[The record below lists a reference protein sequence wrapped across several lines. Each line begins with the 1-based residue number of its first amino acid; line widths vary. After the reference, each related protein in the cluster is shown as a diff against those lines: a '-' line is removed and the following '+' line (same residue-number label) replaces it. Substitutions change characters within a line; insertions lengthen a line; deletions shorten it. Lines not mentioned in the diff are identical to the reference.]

1 MTERRNYRHAGLL
14 VLALC
19 LVSSPALAQGTSVLL
34 GSVVDASTKQPVADV
49 VVTATSPNLQGEQ
62 VVVTESS
69 GAYRIPQLP
78 PGVYTL
84 RFEKEAYKPYAREG
98 IALRLDYSV
107 RLNVELLPEASL
119 SEELV
124 VVGQAPTVDIGSTST
139 GVNVGEAFVRNI
151 AIVAPTGKG
160 AASRSFES
168 LAELAPGANAD
179 TYGVSVS
186 GATSPENQY
195 IVDGISVNDP
205 GFGINGTP
213 LSVEF
218 ISEVNVISGGYL
230 PEYGRSTGGVVNA
243 VTKSGSN
250 EFHGSVFGNF
260 TPGAL
265 GGSATELRQ
274 EAGTISGQASLWNLG
289 DIGAELGGPILQD
302 KLWFYVGLAP
312 SFTRYQLE
320 RNLNALVLDAD
331 GQPMQDERGF
341 TQTQQLEGTR
351 RLFFADQKSFQ
362 YIGKL
367 TYLINPDH
375 NVAVTV
381 TGTPSTSGGS
391 GRFAIS
397 ERTGAPEVERIAG
410 EYGATATQRSIS
422 SLDTSLKW
430 SSSFL
435 EKRLL
440 FNATVGWHH
449 QDLSIRA
456 SDGTQGGTMEGLA
469 GISNVTWQRTTPSQH
484 SITEFESLPDPSVC
498 DSPNPEISTLC
509 PVLSYLTGGPGRLD
523 DATLDRYQ
531 AKAVGT
537 FLVNAAGQH
546 VFKAGIDLEQMVF
559 DHTRSVTGRSVL
571 IESDEGDYFYD
582 YRQYGYL
589 VGPDEVII
597 QDAQSPKSKSNAA
610 GAFLQDSWTMLNNT
624 ATLNVGLRYDTQQLV
639 GGGKTALVLPY
650 QWSPRLGLIVDPTR
664 SGRMKLFGS
673 YARYYESV
681 PLDMVDRSFPGEPG
695 VRSEKDSSLCDPR
708 DPEQQ
713 RGVCQTDEARRRSQD
728 PLDANALWS
737 TVGAGATIVDPD
749 IKPQS
754 TDEFVV
760 GGEYE
765 LLANSRVGLS
775 YTRRS
780 LNLAIEDMS
789 RDDGAT
795 YFIGNPGYG
804 FAKDFVKPR
813 RNYDGFTLF
822 FQRNFADFWLAQV
835 SYTWSRLTGNYEGL
849 FRSDTGQ
856 LDPNINSDFDL
867 VSLLPNRS
875 GLLPADRTHQLKA
888 FGARELV
895 LRPGLSLN
903 LGLSYRGASGTP
915 FSYLGAHVDYGSGQ
929 AYILPRGGAGRL
941 PWVHRFDSRLA
952 VNYKVAKDITA
963 SLSVDVFNV
972 FNFQTATAYDQN
984 YTYSPVLPI
993 VGGSRADLPGKVLD
1007 AETGEPIPDE
1017 AINKNFGKPTAYQ
1030 APRSFRFGA
1039 RVSF

>member
-1 MTERRNYRHAGLL
+1 MTERRTPWYARFL
-14 VLALC
+14 VLVLC
-19 LVSSPALAQGTSVLL
+19 LAGTQALAQGTSVLL
-34 GSVVDASTKQPVADV
+34 GSVTDTSTKRPVGDV

-62 VVVTESS
+62 VVVTDDS
-69 GAYRIPQLP
+69 GNYRIPQLP

-84 RFEKEAYKPYAREG
+84 RFEKEAYKPYSRDG

-107 RLNVELLPEASL
+107 RLNVELVPESFL
-119 SEELV
+119 TEQIEV
-124 VVGQAPTVDIGSTST
+124 VAQAPTVDIGSTST
-139 GVNVGEAFVRNI
+139 GVNVSAAFVRNI
-151 AIVAPTGKG
+151 AVVSPTGKG

-218 ISEVNVISGGYL
+218 IGEVNVISGGYL

-260 TPGAL
+260 SPGAL
-265 GGSATELRQ
+265 GGSTTEISQ
-274 EAGTISGQASLWNLG
+274 VSGSISGQAALWNLG
-289 DIGAELGGPILQD
+289 DVGAELGGPIIQD
-302 KLWFYVGLAP
+302 KLWFYAGIAP

-320 RNLNALVLDAD
+320 RTLNGPD
-331 GQPMQDERGF
+331 GPI
-341 TQTQQLEGTR
+341 EGTQR
-351 RLFFADQKSFQ
+351 QYFADQRSFQ

-367 TYLINPDH
+367 TYLLNQDH

-381 TGTPSTSGGS
+381 TGTPTTSGGS
-391 GRFAIS
+391 GRFSIS
-397 ERTGAPEVERIAG
+397 ERTGSPEVSLING
-410 EYGATATQRSIS
+410 EYGAIATQRNTGG
-422 SLDTSLKW
+422 LDTSLKW

-449 QDLSIRA
+449 QNLSIRA
-456 SDGTQGGTMEGLA
+456 SDGTQGGSMEGLA
-469 GISNVTWQRTTPSQH
+469 GVSNVTWLRTIPNPH
-484 SITEFESLPDPSVC
+484 SLTEFESLPDPSIC
-498 DSPNPEISTLC
+498 DPIEPGGPTQC
-509 PVLSYLTGGPGRLD
+509 PVLNYLTGGPGRLD

-546 VFKAGIDLEQMVF
+546 VFKAGVDLEQMVF

-589 VGPDEVII
+589 VAPDQVII
-597 QDAQSPKSKSNAA
+597 QDAQSPTSKSNAA

-624 ATLNVGLRYDTQQLV
+624 ATLNVGLRYDTQQLI

-664 SGRMKLFGS
+664 TGRMKLFGS

-695 VRSEKDSSLCDPR
+695 VRSSKDATRCDPR
-708 DPEQQ
+708 DPAQQ
-713 RGVCQTDEARRRSQD
+713 RGVCQSDEVRLRDQD

-737 TVGAGATIVDPD
+737 TVGAGATIVDPS

-765 LLANSRVGLS
+765 VWANARVGLS
-775 YTRRS
+775 YTRRT
-780 LNLAIEDMS
+780 LNIAIEDMS

-804 FAKDFVKPR
+804 FAKDFVKPQ

-822 FQRNFADFWLAQV
+822 FQRNFADLWLAQV
-835 SYTWSRLTGNYEGL
+835 SYTWSRLYGNYEGL

-875 GLLPADRTHQLKA
+875 GLLPADRTHQLKV
-888 FGARELV
+888 FGAREFV

-903 LGLSYRGASGTP
+903 LGMSYRGSSGTP
-915 FSYLGAHVDYGSGQ
+915 LSYLGAHVDYGAGQ
-929 AYILPRGGAGRL
+929 AYILPRGTAGRM
-941 PWVHRFDSRLA
+941 PWVNRFDSRLA
-952 VNYKVAKDITA
+952 VNYKLTRDLTA
-963 SLSVDVFNV
+963 SLSLDVFNL
-972 FNFQTATAYDQN
+972 FNFQTATSYDQN

-993 VGGSRADLPGKVLD
+993 VGGTRADLPGKVLD
-1007 AETGEPIPDE
+1007 AESGEPIPTE
-1017 AINKNFGKPTAYQ
+1017 AINPNFGKATAYQ